1 MISTQTASGQNSVHY
16 LLKFCLVMDF
26 PINRI
31 HFPKVFAMN
40 KRLLLTEGILSGLDI
55 ITLG

>member
-40 KRLLLTEGILSGLDI
+40 KGCYLLKAF
-55 ITLG
+55 